1 MNAEVDS
8 GSLFSAEISPE
19 RRMVSPLCAD
29 AAARIN
35 SSYDDTGPKDCAK
48 AEEQEKNTI
57 HKAKE
62 NAHIRLI
69 VNRKT
74 PFTSGCTCQ
83 CALPQAITY
92 YSTLHESEQAAHKD
106 SHFGRLTSLKNCKKK
121 TEKVKKGVDKDRQG
135 VYNTSSRHERGT

>member
-8 GSLFSAEISPE
+8 GSLLSAEISPD

-29 AAARIN
+29 ATARLN
-35 SSYDDTGPKDCAK
+35 SSYDDTGPKVCAK

-69 VNRKT
+69 INRKT
-74 PFTSGCTCQ
+74 PFTSGSACQ
-83 CALPQAITY
+83 CVSPQAIKY
-92 YSTLHESEQAAHKD
+92 YSTLHESGQAECKD
-106 SHFGRLTSLKNCKKK
+106 SHFGSLSPLK
-121 TEKVKKGVDKDRQG
+121 TAKENRKSEKRC
-135 VYNTSSRHERGT
+135 